1 MRSAKLTD
9 FRPSGDS
16 GVFGQAIRPAFCLD
30 EDAVFVN
37 HGSFGAVPRAVIDAQ
52 DEWRRLVERQPVDFM
67 TRRRQPA
74 LDAARAR
81 LAGFIGGGD
90 GRLAFVANASAGINA
105 VLRSI
110 EWRPGDGILF
120 LGHAYGAVR
129 QALTYIAERHGAVLT
144 EVPLALP
151 AAGPDAVLDAVAAAL
166 RPGLRLAV
174 LDHITSPSAL
184 VLPIGEM
191 IARCHDAGLRVLVDG
206 AHAPGMVDLDIA
218 ALGADWYAGNCHK
231 WLFAP
236 KGCGFLWARADRVEG
251 LHPTVVSHGYGQGF
265 EAEFDWTGT
274 FDFSAW
280 LAVTAAIDFIEDR
293 GAAAIRRYCHA
304 LARDQAARLA
314 DAWGTTVAGPPAMIA
329 AMAAIRLPLDRPG
342 TWEAATAL
350 NNELWARHRIEVPI
364 RPLDGHLWARI
375 SAQIYNIPDDYEA
388 LATAVSELPS

>member
-1 MRSAKLTD
+1 LSDRGA
-9 FRPSGDS
+9 SGDRP
-16 GVFGQAIRPAFCLD
+16 FGQAARSAFRLD
-30 EDAVFVN
+30 DDLIFLN
-37 HGSFGAVPRAVIDAQ
+37 HGSFGAVPGAVIDAQ

-90 GRLAFVANASAGINA
+90 GRLAFVDNASAGINA

-129 QALTYIAERHGAVLT
+129 QALNFIADRHGAVLT
-144 EVPLALP
+144 EVPLELP
-151 AAGPDAVLDAVAAAL
+151 VAGPDTVLDAVSTAL

-184 VLPIGEM
+184 LLPIRDM
-191 IARCHDAGLRVLVDG
+191 ITLCHDAGLRVLVDG
-206 AHAPGMVDLDIA
+206 AHAPGMVDLDVA

-251 LHPTVVSHGYGQGF
+251 MHPTVISHGYGQGF

-274 FDFSAW
+274 RDFSAW
-280 LAVTAAIDFIEDR
+280 LAVTAAIDFIENQ
-293 GAAAIRRYCHA
+293 GVAAIRDYTHG

-314 DAWGTTVAGPPAMIA
+314 DVWGTAVAGPPEMIA
-329 AMAAIRLPLDRPG
+329 AMAAIRLPGERPG
-342 TWEAATAL
+342 TWEAANAI
-350 NNELWARHRIEVPI
+350 NDELWARHRIEVPI
-364 RPLDGHLWARI
+364 RALDGGLWVRI
-375 SAQIYNIPDDYEA
+375 SAQIYNSPDQYAA
-388 LATAVSELPS
+388 LDEAVSALPS